1 MVRSWK
7 RSEQVHFTVLSAPRL
22 SWWQEAADGHC
33 VRCQQLVGTSDLHD
47 LLMTGHHRAS
57 VHPGLLPGS
66 RVMQRSQ
73 VLGAMGTCISSEGK
87 SEHSWI
93 QLVFLVVPCFRL
105 SRGTWLY
112 QASVWPMVRS
122 HCVLP
127 ERQLCL
133 AAGEGEML
141 PLVSAPSLHTPQGC
155 SGGQSGSALA
165 TEFSERRESIWRK
178 AELGLSSGCLLS
190 QREAVASGF
199 PALWHQAQ

>member
-1 MVRSWK
+1 
-7 RSEQVHFTVLSAPRL
+7 
-22 SWWQEAADGHC
+22 
-33 VRCQQLVGTSDLHD
+33 
-47 LLMTGHHRAS
+47 
-57 VHPGLLPGS
+57 
-66 RVMQRSQ
+66 
-73 VLGAMGTCISSEGK
+73 
-87 SEHSWI
+87 
-93 QLVFLVVPCFRL
+93 
-105 SRGTWLY
+105 
-112 QASVWPMVRS
+112 MVRS

-141 PLVSAPSLHTPQGC
+141 PLVSAPALHTPQGC

-178 AELGLSSGCLLS
+178 AELGLSSGCLFS